1 LYLFYITPVIVEI
14 RLAKWNLPSRSQPQ
28 IKIVKD
34 HLAKSMF
41 ESVFDKKKKNVGNMI
56 VVVF

>member
-41 ESVFDKKKKNVGNMI
+41 ESVFDKNKYAENMI

>member
-41 ESVFDKKKKNVGNMI
+41 ESVFDKNKYAGNMI